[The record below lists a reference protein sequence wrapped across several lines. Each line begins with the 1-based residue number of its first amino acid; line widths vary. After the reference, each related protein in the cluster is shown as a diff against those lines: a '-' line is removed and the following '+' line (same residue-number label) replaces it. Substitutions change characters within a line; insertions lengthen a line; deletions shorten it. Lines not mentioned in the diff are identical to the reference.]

1 LINPCNTDVHFLT
14 NLCVKKKFQ
23 FTNHN
28 TILAS
33 SKGDFETINL
43 DIPSKEQHKAI
54 QALLYRMHIMHNLLY
69 SLGQ

>member
-1 LINPCNTDVHFLT
+1 
-14 NLCVKKKFQ
+14 VKKKFQ

-43 DIPSKEQHKAI
+43 DIPSMEMEQHKAI